1 MPRFH
6 INGEYNDA
14 FERIRGIDT
23 EIKSVELRC
32 DIHDYH
38 THDED
43 FGSMGRYIGQ
53 NKSIEKVTIYNYKL
67 FSHDNDRPFSGIP
80 AREWEAFFDGI
91 SQSQSIK
98 SIHFNY
104 CDLCG
109 DILKLFD
116 TPNLNILH
124 FECCLI
130 TNQTASSIRRFPCL
144 QHVVLSYPGYL
155 NVIDVADFIASL
167 HNNCKL
173 EFLGLEMNSFQEG
186 VGRVLE
192 VIFSDPQ
199 SIITD
204 LFITWGNFSKLQL
217 LNSLRREFMCNGE
230 DVRDEDWQVVSE
242 ALSSPVAALKHL
254 CIHGNPIGNAS
265 AAALVSGL
273 VRSNTLEKLYLSNLI
288 NITAQGWTSIFSSL
302 KNSNLRLKHILLRYN
317 AAINDEVV
325 PLIGEVLTAKKDT
338 IERFNL
344 CGCTGITAS
353 GWTALSA
360 AFCTPMLN
368 LTEIAIG
375 NENFDDDA
383 LVAFANGL
391 CNKPSLRILYL
402 GCSNVTRRGWEA
414 ISKALCDAS
423 SLEAIRQSN
432 HTLCEIDA
440 YNCPSDIKKLLE
452 LNGSGDPLEAIRLKI
467 LNYSDKITME
477 SLVRAEPRVQL
488 KLVPSVISLLG
499 RAGNNHTALYNFV
512 RNQSY
517 LLEEAH
523 KNAPVCLQGSSQ
535 RRKRER
541 DDHH

>member
-6 INGEYNDA
+6 INDEGDDA

-43 FGSMGRYIGQ
+43 FGSMGRYISQ
-53 NKSIEKVTIYNYKL
+53 NKSIEEVTIYNYKL
-67 FSHDNDRPFSGIP
+67 LSRDNDRPFSGIL

-204 LFITWGNFSKLQL
+204 LFITWGTTFSNLLL
-217 LNSLRREFMCNGE
+217 LNSLSCEFMCNGE

-242 ALSSPVAALKHL
+242 ALSSPVAALKVL
-254 CIHGNPIGNAS
+254 DIYSNPIGNAS

-273 VRSNTLEKLYLSNLI
+273 VRSNTLEKLCLSDLI

-302 KNSNLRLKHILLRYN
+302 KNSNLPLKQILLYN
-317 AAINDEVV
+317 DAINDEVV
-325 PLIGEVLTAKKDT
+325 PLIGEVLTARKDT

-391 CNKPSLRILYL
+391 CNKPSLRILDL
-402 GCSNVTRRGWEA
+402 GYSNVTRRGWEA

-440 YNCPSDIKKLLE
+440 YNCPSDIQELLE
-452 LNGSGDPLEAIRLKI
+452 INGSGSPSDATSLKI
-467 LNYSDKITME
+467 IKYSTME
-477 SLVRAEPRVQL
+477 SLVDGEPTVQL
-488 KLVPSVISLLG
+488 KLVPSVISLLR
-499 RAGNNHTALYNFV
+499 RAGN
-512 RNQSY
+512 
-517 LLEEAH
+517 
-523 KNAPVCLQGSSQ
+523 KP
-535 RRKRER
+535 
-541 DDHH
+541 